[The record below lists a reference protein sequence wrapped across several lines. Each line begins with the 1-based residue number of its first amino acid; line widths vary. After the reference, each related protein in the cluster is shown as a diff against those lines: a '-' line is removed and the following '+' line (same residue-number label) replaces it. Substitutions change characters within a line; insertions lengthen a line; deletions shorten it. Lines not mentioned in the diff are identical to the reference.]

1 MVLYT
6 IYQMKKLILTLLTAS
21 LLVGAAQA
29 QTAGNKP
36 ATEKQE
42 NFEHLAERFADLQ
55 VLRYKIEGFESLNP
69 KQKELCYYLYQ
80 AALSGRDMIWDQNY
94 KHNLRVRKT
103 LEAIISS
110 YKGDKKSDQ
119 YQLFL
124 TYAKRVF
131 FSNGIHHH
139 YSSKKIIPNFNEQ
152 FLSTLIYGSNAK
164 MLPLQPGESVK
175 DFVGFITPIICDPN
189 KDAKK
194 INLAAN
200 EDLLQTSAMNFYE
213 GLSQAEVEEYNEKKI
228 DKKDP
233 TPISYGLNSKLVKE
247 NGEIKEKVWKVGG
260 MYNNSIVKIVS
271 WLEKAVTVAENE
283 NQKDALKKL
292 ITFYK
297 TGSLKDFD
305 TYNIAWVK
313 DVDSRIDVV
322 NGFIEVYGDPLG
334 YRASYESV
342 VSIKD
347 MEASQRIEAIGNEAQ
362 YFEDNSPILPEHKK
376 KEVTGISAKVIT
388 AVVESGDAA
397 PSTPIGI
404 NLPNANWIRKNH
416 GSKSVQISNIV
427 SAYDAVG
434 GSSLTKEFCF
444 TDDEMQRAYLHSSLA
459 GKLHTDMHEVIG
471 HASGQILPGVGTPKE
486 TLKNYAS
493 ALEEARADLVAL
505 YYMMDPKLL
514 EIGVMPDLEVGMAEY
529 DAYIRNGMLVQLTR
543 LELGEQL
550 EEAHMRNRAMI
561 ARWAFERSKGRAI
574 VRETKYGK
582 TYFHITDYKL
592 LREIFGELLREV
604 QRVISTGDYKAG
616 MMLIE
621 EYGVKV
627 DPELHQEVIKR
638 YRQFN
643 LAPYKGFIQPKL
655 KPVLKGNKLVDV
667 QVTYPTDFL
676 EQMLEYGK
684 DYGFLPNYN

>member
-1 MVLYT
+1 
-6 IYQMKKLILTLLTAS
+6 MKKLILTLLTAS

-36 ATEKQE
+36 ATEKQD
-42 NFEHLAERFADLQ
+42 NFEHLADRFADLQ
-55 VLRYKIEGFESLNP
+55 VLKYKIDGFETLTP

-119 YQLFL
+119 YQQFIV
-124 TYAKRVF
+124 YANRVF

-164 MLPLQPGESVK
+164 LLPLQPGESVK

-200 EDLLQTSAMNFYE
+200 EDLLLTSAMNFYE
-213 GLSQAEVEEYNEKKI
+213 NLSQAEVEEYYEKKI

-305 TYNIAWVK
+305 AYNIAWVK
-313 DVDSRIDVV
+313 DVDSRVDVV

-347 MEASQRIEAIGNEAQ
+347 MEASKRIEAIGSEAQ

-388 AVVESGDAA
+388 AVVEAGDAA

-416 GSKSVQISNIV
+416 GSKSVQLSNIV

-434 GSSLTKEFCF
+434 GGEILKEFCF
-444 TDDEMQRAYLHSSLA
+444 TDDEIQRAILHGGLA

-493 ALEEARADLVAL
+493 ALEEARANLVAL
-505 YYMMDPKLL
+505 YYMMDPKLV
-514 EIGVMPDLEVGMAEY
+514 EMGVMPDLEVGMAEY
-529 DAYIRNGMLVQLTR
+529 DAYIRNGMLVQLSR

-550 EEAHMRNRAMI
+550 EEA
-561 ARWAFERSKGRAI
+561 
-574 VRETKYGK
+574 
-582 TYFHITDYKL
+582 
-592 LREIFGELLREV
+592 
-604 QRVISTGDYKAG
+604 
-616 MMLIE
+616 
-621 EYGVKV
+621 
-627 DPELHQEVIKR
+627 
-638 YRQFN
+638 
-643 LAPYKGFIQPKL
+643 
-655 KPVLKGNKLVDV
+655 
-667 QVTYPTDFL
+667 
-676 EQMLEYGK
+676 
-684 DYGFLPNYN
+684 

>member
-1 MVLYT
+1 
-6 IYQMKKLILTLLTAS
+6 MKKLILTLLTAS
-21 LLVGAAQA
+21 ILVGAAQA

-42 NFEHLAERFADLQ
+42 NFEHLADRFADLQ
-55 VLRYKIEGFESLNP
+55 VLRYKIDGFETLNP

-164 MLPLQPGESVK
+164 LLPLQPGENVK
-175 DFVGFITPIICDPN
+175 DFVGFITPVICDPN

-213 GLSQAEVEEYNEKKI
+213 GLSQAEVEAYYEKKI

-305 TYNIAWVK
+305 TYNIAWDRK
-313 DVDSRIDVV
+313 
-322 NGFIEVYGDPLG
+322 
-334 YRASYESV
+334 SV
-342 VSIKD
+342 V
-347 MEASQRIEAIGNEAQ
+347 
-362 YFEDNSPILPEHKK
+362 
-376 KEVTGISAKVIT
+376 
-388 AVVESGDAA
+388 
-397 PSTPIGI
+397 
-404 NLPNANWIRKNH
+404 
-416 GSKSVQISNIV
+416 
-427 SAYDAVG
+427 
-434 GSSLTKEFCF
+434 
-444 TDDEMQRAYLHSSLA
+444 
-459 GKLHTDMHEVIG
+459 
-471 HASGQILPGVGTPKE
+471 
-486 TLKNYAS
+486 
-493 ALEEARADLVAL
+493 
-505 YYMMDPKLL
+505 
-514 EIGVMPDLEVGMAEY
+514 
-529 DAYIRNGMLVQLTR
+529 
-543 LELGEQL
+543 
-550 EEAHMRNRAMI
+550 
-561 ARWAFERSKGRAI
+561 
-574 VRETKYGK
+574 
-582 TYFHITDYKL
+582 
-592 LREIFGELLREV
+592 
-604 QRVISTGDYKAG
+604 
-616 MMLIE
+616 
-621 EYGVKV
+621 
-627 DPELHQEVIKR
+627 
-638 YRQFN
+638 
-643 LAPYKGFIQPKL
+643 
-655 KPVLKGNKLVDV
+655 
-667 QVTYPTDFL
+667 
-676 EQMLEYGK
+676 
-684 DYGFLPNYN
+684 